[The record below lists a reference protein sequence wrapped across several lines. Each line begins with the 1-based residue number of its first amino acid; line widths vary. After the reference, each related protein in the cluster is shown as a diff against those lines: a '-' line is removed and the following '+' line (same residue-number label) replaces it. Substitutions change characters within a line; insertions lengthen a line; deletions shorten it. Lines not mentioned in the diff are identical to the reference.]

1 MSDQT
6 LQAQPLTADSFAAF
20 GEVIEMPG
28 ARQIAIN
35 RGKCIR
41 HHALATAQV
50 SGPDPSVVISIFSA
64 SAYPLPHVLDL
75 VERHPLGSQ
84 AFYPLGSDPW
94 LVTVCEDENGVPGP
108 PRAFLASPDQGINVF
123 PNTWHGVLTPLG
135 SASDFLV
142 VDRAGGGENLE
153 EFAIDKP
160 WTIEVAEDL
169 YVRFK

>member
-1 MSDQT
+1 MSDRT

-20 GEVIEMPG
+20 GEVIETPG

-41 HHALATAQV
+41 HHALATAQLR
-50 SGPDPSVVISIFSA
+50 GPGSSVVISIFSA

-84 AFYPLGSDPW
+84 AFYPLGFDPW
-94 LVTVCEDENGVPGP
+94 LVTVCSDENGMPGSP
-108 PRAFLASPDQGINVF
+108 HAFLAAPDQGINIF

-153 EFAIDKP
+153 EFAIDQP
-160 WTIEVAEDL
+160 WMVEVADSL
-169 YVRFK
+169 YARFK